1 MPMKK
6 LFTLLFLV
14 CTFLISGKVYA
25 VSGWYEI
32 SSYYGDKDAVKIFP
46 NPMVT
51 DATIRVS
58 DDIDMENTKVSISF
72 YNMVGSE
79 VFRINQLKSND
90 IKILKDNFKNSG
102 MYFYQLRVDDKIV
115 TTGRITV
122 R

>member
-1 MPMKK
+1 MPMKR

-14 CTFLISGKVYA
+14 STFLISEKVQA

-32 SSYYGDKDAVKIFP
+32 SAYYGDKDAVKIFP

-58 DDIDMENTKVSISF
+58 EDIDMENTKVSISF

>member
-1 MPMKK
+1 
-6 LFTLLFLV
+6 
-14 CTFLISGKVYA
+14 
-25 VSGWYEI
+25 
-32 SSYYGDKDAVKIFP
+32 
-46 NPMVT
+46 
-51 DATIRVS
+51 VS